1 MGYTK
6 NKKSNNNQAS
16 LYDRVKKLLVSYE
29 WSDCSFIV
37 TGKVFKAHKLILGIT
52 SPVFE
57 AMFYGPLSSD
67 EMIEI
72 TDINSSTFQLL
83 INYIYT
89 DNVEITSIDQAFL
102 LLYAS
107 RKYLLEQLCDIC
119 IAYIK
124 ANISVDN
131 VIEVLNYPD
140 FMHDNQLIS
149 FSLKLFCEHANYL
162 LQEKKNIVTYPCMK
176 AILESDKINISEKD
190 LIKHV
195 FEWTLFYCEQNDIVP
210 TVQNRHEL
218 LYNLG
223 LFKLLRFFTMNIE
236 EFEEIES
243 DTNNLLLPSEILYIK
258 KKLKSAELKHGGND
272 NFGDD
277 NDLTAIPR
285 NMIKLQ
291 WYLCYRSPLR
301 SVAPI
306 IIDSN
311 NYVINSKIKAN
322 KSAFISSLCIPT
334 RMAPA
339 VCFRNNTTKLYSEQ
353 LSVEIVCES
362 DNTTVKCTNFMNTV
376 EYNTI
381 VNIELSEPCFI
392 KKDQWYKISF
402 AWPCNNRFP
411 SHSYVVEFRDKIYNG
426 NKITIEFD
434 DLSLNSRSGGSFL
447 GGLKFCL

>member
-162 LQEKKNIVTYPCMK
+162 LQEKKKNSYLSMY
-176 AILESDKINISEKD
+176 ES
-190 LIKHV
+190 H
-195 FEWTLFYCEQNDIVP
+195 
-210 TVQNRHEL
+210 
-218 LYNLG
+218 
-223 LFKLLRFFTMNIE
+223 
-236 EFEEIES
+236 
-243 DTNNLLLPSEILYIK
+243 
-258 KKLKSAELKHGGND
+258 
-272 NFGDD
+272 
-277 NDLTAIPR
+277 
-285 NMIKLQ
+285 
-291 WYLCYRSPLR
+291 
-301 SVAPI
+301 
-306 IIDSN
+306 
-311 NYVINSKIKAN
+311 
-322 KSAFISSLCIPT
+322 
-334 RMAPA
+334 
-339 VCFRNNTTKLYSEQ
+339 FRK
-353 LSVEIVCES
+353 
-362 DNTTVKCTNFMNTV
+362 
-376 EYNTI
+376 
-381 VNIELSEPCFI
+381 
-392 KKDQWYKISF
+392 
-402 AWPCNNRFP
+402 
-411 SHSYVVEFRDKIYNG
+411 
-426 NKITIEFD
+426 
-434 DLSLNSRSGGSFL
+434 
-447 GGLKFCL
+447 